1 MKRHSHLLNFIVVI
15 VSTLIPSAVFAGLNN
30 MSVKTMVKTYYTT
43 EAFDNFV
50 GGTAFSL
57 ENNDESTE
65 YDNFLFS
72 EIFRRNASLSFNGYG
87 EGSNGNFNNA
97 GTEARQYAVVSNPKN
112 LNSALVEKTDGVN
125 RLVFHSAKQNA
136 EFLTINISGY
146 KLNTAFKVRF
156 TVEEVTGK
164 SGANASWQVSNKK
177 GEALGSAITIGGV
190 IKIKQVTI
198 DVPADKATEPD
209 FTIVIKNNSANG
221 ANFVFAIS
229 RFAVFGTP
237 DVPMSG
243 VVISATDG
251 GKELGC
257 SVALSAIISEDGVTC
272 DNIKWQRKEPVADWS
287 DMTQTGCDV
296 KDIPIYAGKTG
307 YRVQYTAAT
316 GETKYSNVVEVKRI
330 SKCDGKASN
339 NLFFEDFGVLQDE
352 KDHATCS
359 DVPSYSFAPS
369 CYPVKDGGQY
379 AVVATGTWA
388 GYGDIKKDEKKA
400 CDIESKGKSWFREDL
415 ISHDGNKLGGMLL
428 LNCQDGD
435 KTDDVLYKRK
445 VDLSCENTTVTFT
458 FYIAQASKEA
468 SDPIKLLVELLN
480 DNGEQVDDPVEIED
494 QLLPGAD
501 WKEFTMQ
508 FNTGTDKSVT
518 IKVTNKAKAGAHGND
533 IFLDDLSFSICVPE
547 AELNHKSGGV
557 KRGKQVKADCGTNVV
572 LEVDAAATAGI
583 ANPFYYW
590 VVSENGGEYKYVS
603 SMSGEKKNNTF
614 VPLEDKSFS
623 TFVILAPSESVAD
636 KYFKGEGTDCQPVSA
651 TDTITVTCSIP
662 SLTYKRECN
671 DINFIAQVNPGDV
684 VTLQHSADGVDWV
697 DVQTKTTSAT
707 QSSVQFSYTLS
718 KSESF
723 RIKTVDDGGLES
735 FTSTVA
741 IDFHNIKLTVT
752 DEEAPVTTPETTTIE
767 INKGG
772 CAYFYPQYTGYDIT
786 PTTVDK
792 AKIVGSDGTQSEIN
806 ITDNNKEIC
815 DIEKAVTY
823 YVEYDGCQSNSVAVN
838 LLGTVDIELVE
849 RDCNTA
855 EFKAITLAQTVQW
868 YYVDAT
874 GAQVEVGEPQPASNT
889 FTYNITEDVAAIR
902 ASIGSGTSLVYSD
915 DWTAQVYTL
924 KMEGKY
930 FDETYNEGETI
941 TVDYDDEITLYIS
954 NDSYIGDKGNAQF
967 FTVVDTLVYAKDI
980 QVTPVGPVAEYTF
993 KAQKSREYY
1002 IKVNGCQTG
1011 TIKVV
1016 VRPEVS
1022 FTSKKECSHYIFT
1035 AEVKGEGTIEW
1046 YFDDLSEDPVVK
1058 IPDTDGKLEIEFDA
1072 PEDGEVIATYGV
1084 GDVSDSFREEVELH
1098 SITLD
1103 ATPKQI
1109 EKGEDV
1115 IFTVTPNEEG
1125 WLTDYYTELYKVGGD
1140 KVGNPIK
1147 EPVNTWNYRPEVTA
1161 SYYAKTE
1168 DGCLSNEVKI
1178 QVGSV
1183 SMSYTNKCN
1192 TYTLKA
1198 ITEGEGTVVWQKN
1211 VSTSPT
1217 YADWVDISGSEGKA
1231 EYTIDITED
1240 IIVRAK
1246 FGDFYSESNTLTYY
1260 SLTLE
1265 AEPKKIETCGD
1276 DALLTATITPSTQ
1289 SVFTFFKK
1297 GESTAIYEG
1306 LENSCSTGK
1315 LYSGTTFI
1323 VKNND
1328 CVAETTVDV
1337 DLLWP
1342 TIFMPYNSGS
1352 TNSVFEVCA
1361 KSLQIFDRTGNM
1373 VADIN
1378 GNSWNGTGADG
1389 KLVMP
1394 GVYFYVATLYD
1405 DSVKKGTVEVYQDK
1419 NK

>member
-1 MKRHSHLLNFIVVI
+1 MKKQLHLFKILLITIF
-15 VSTLIPSAVFAGLNN
+15 SLIPAMAFAGLNN
-30 MSVKTMVKTYYTT
+30 MSVKTMVTTYYTT
-43 EAFDNFV
+43 ESFDDFV

-164 SGANASWQVSNKK
+164 SGANASWQVSDKK
-177 GEALGSAITIGGV
+177 GEALGSTITIGGV

-198 DVPADKATEPD
+198 EVPADKATEPD

-251 GKELGC
+251 GKELGS

-316 GETKYSNVVEVKRI
+316 GETKYSNEVEVKRI

-352 KDHATCS
+352 KDHATCP

-379 AVVATGTWA
+379 AVVASGKWA
-388 GYGDIKKDEKKA
+388 GCDDVGRDEKGACNDKA
-400 CDIESKGKSWFREDL
+400 GKYWFREDL

-723 RIKTVDDGGLES
+723 RIKTVDDGGLDS
-735 FTSTVA
+735 FTSTVV
-741 IDFHNIKLTVT
+741 IDLHSIKLTVT
-752 DEEAPVTTPETTTIE
+752 DEAAPVTTPETTTIE

-772 CAYFYPQYTGYDIT
+772 CAYLYPQYTGYNTT
-786 PTTVDK
+786 PGSVNM
-792 AKIVGSDGTQSEIN
+792 AKIIGSDGSQFDLDIAD
-806 ITDNNKEIC
+806 IHKDIC
-815 DIEKAVTY
+815 GIEKAVTY

-838 LLGTVDIELVE
+838 LLGTVDIELVS

-855 EFKAITLAQTVQW
+855 VFKAITLAPEVQW
-868 YYVDAT
+868 YYVDVT
-874 GAQVEVGEPQPASNT
+874 GTPVKVGEPQPASNT

-1022 FTSKKECSHYIFT
+1022 FTYTNMCSHYSFK

-1046 YFDDLSEDPVVK
+1046 FFDDLSEDPVVK

-1115 IFTVTPNEEG
+1115 TFTVTPNEEG
-1125 WLTDYYTELYKVGGD
+1125 WLTDMGTELFKVNGG
-1140 KVGNPIK
+1140 KVGNRIY
-1147 EPVNTWNYRPEVTA
+1147 EPDNTWTYTPEVTA

-1168 DGCLSNEVKI
+1168 DGCVSNEVKI

-1231 EYTIDITED
+1231 EYAIDITED
-1240 IIVRAK
+1240 VMVRAK

-1276 DALLTATITPSTQ
+1276 EAILTATMEPVSIGMYS
-1289 SVFTFFKK
+1289 FYKK
-1297 GESTAIYEG
+1297 GDATAIYEG
-1306 LENSCSTGK
+1306 QVNTCSTGA
-1315 LYSGTTFI
+1315 LYSTTTFI
-1323 VKNND
+1323 VRNLG
-1328 CVAETTVDV
+1328 CEAEVPVTVDLV
-1337 DLLWP
+1337 WP
-1342 TIFMPYNSGS
+1342 TIFIPYENSI
-1352 TNSVFEVCA
+1352 TNKVFEACA
-1361 KSLQIFDRTGNM
+1361 KHLQIFDRTGNM
-1373 VADIN
+1373 IADID
-1378 GNSWNGTGADG
+1378 GGTWDGTGADG
-1389 KLVMP
+1389 KIAMP
-1394 GVYFYVATLYD
+1394 DVYFYVATMPD
-1405 DSVKKGTVEVYQDK
+1405 DSIKKGTVEIYK
-1419 NK
+1419 KSN